1 MAMSLSLWF
10 GADTACSPPER
21 NDSLPNETVDSMK
34 NDDSVALE
42 LHLAWSEKLQLRA
55 SVRNVSPDTVI
66 FLVHSMLMPSKLI
79 LRGSLGLAVKSED
92 TRSRIRIDTRVPR
105 EAFVF
110 LAPGEEHT
118 LVVGVFSGTA
128 KKGYRLTW
136 DAFAFEAVKPGTY
149 SAKAEWESTNDQYY
163 DKDSGKFVTL
173 PGVWK
178 GKVASEAIEI
188 KLPKG

>member
-1 MAMSLSLWF
+1 MVITLSLWF

-34 NDDSVALE
+34 NAGGVALE
-42 LHLAWSEKLQLRA
+42 LQLAWNEKVQLRA
-55 SVRNVSPDTVI
+55 TVRNVSSDTVV
-66 FLVHSMLMPSKLI
+66 FLVHPLLMPAKLI
-79 LRGSLGLAVKSED
+79 LRGSLGLTVKPED
-92 TRSRIRIDTRVPR
+92 TRSRMRINTRVPR
-105 EAFVF
+105 EAFVH

-128 KKGYRLTW
+128 KNGYRLTW
-136 DAFAFEAVKPGTY
+136 DAFAFEGVKPGTY
-149 SAKAEWESTNDQYY
+149 SAKVEWESTNDQYF
-163 DKDSGKFVTL
+163 DKDAGQFMTL

-178 GKVASEAIEI
+178 GKVASESIQI